1 MGKNYM
7 PEVARMLG
15 VEIGEE
21 FDVLFQNGC
30 RSAYNPYRITADEIV
45 DCAGNGA
52 AYNIFIGLL
61 NGECTPKKRPWR
73 PKDVEQFWLVKSDDY
88 KKLLELGCKP
98 EEARAVLPNSLKTEV
113 VMTANLREWR
123 HFFKQRCQKAAH
135 PQIRELALALL
146 KYFHE
151 ELPEVF
157 EDLWEIYYY
166 SDIAFDLPEVKE
178 AWQTE

>member
-1 MGKNYM
+1 MDAEKYLIEKNRM
-7 PEVARMLG
+7 IKDCSISCSGCPLSGINNGFNKPCHNMEKLHPKEAVA
-15 VEIGEE
+15 I
-21 FDVLFQNGC
+21 
-30 RSAYNPYRITADEIV
+30 
-45 DCAGNGA
+45 
-52 AYNIFIGLL
+52 
-61 NGECTPKKRPWR
+61 
-73 PKDVEQFWLVKSDDY
+73 VEQWA
-88 KKLLELGCKP
+88 

-135 PQIRELALALL
+135 SQIRELALALL

-166 SDIAFDLPEVKE
+166 SDIAFDLPEVRE